1 MKMDQDEFQK
11 LDLEVAD
18 LRQERRIS
26 EFALIELRQ
35 ENRVLRTRLENA
47 IEEAIYL
54 RHKVEH
60 IYALSRLALREEPEE
75 KNLDNMGKEA
85 W

>member
-1 MKMDQDEFQK
+1 MDQDEFQQ

-60 IYALSRLALREEPEE
+60 IYALSRLALREETSPPDTIFRGE
-75 KNLDNMGKEA
+75 DVT
-85 W
+85 

>member
-1 MKMDQDEFQK
+1 MDQDEFQQ
-11 LDLEVAD
+11 LDLEVAE

-60 IYALSRLALREEPEE
+60 IYALSRLALREETSPP
-75 KNLDNMGKEA
+75 DPTFRGGDVT
-85 W
+85 